1 MLNYQRVRLAC
12 FSGKRNG
19 GLETVANLGKKSRSF
34 EEFLADFHFDEM
46 LAVEKLGPYN
56 PVAFV
61 GFFTLWKNIN
71 RIYLP

>member
-1 MLNYQRVRLAC
+1 
-12 FSGKRNG
+12 
-19 GLETVANLGKKSRSF
+19 LETVANLGKKSRSF